1 MVKGFDSLT
10 LRQMCACATEWL
22 GGGLQIRFMQV
33 RLLSR
38 TPIANKSSVVI
49 VQQSIKKLLT
59 KSLD

>member
-1 MVKGFDSLT
+1 MAKGFDSLT

-38 TPIANKSSVVI
+38 TPIANESSVVNM
-49 VQQSIKKLLT
+49 QQYTKKFLT
-59 KSLD
+59 KSVD